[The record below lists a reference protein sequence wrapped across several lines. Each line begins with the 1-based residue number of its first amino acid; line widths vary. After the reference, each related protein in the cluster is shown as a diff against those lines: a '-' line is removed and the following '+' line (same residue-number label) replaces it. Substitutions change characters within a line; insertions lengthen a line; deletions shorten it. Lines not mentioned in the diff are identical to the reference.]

1 MLTLKNIKKSY
12 QTKDFI
18 QHALNGVSISFR
30 QNEFAAILG
39 ASGSGKTTLLNIV
52 GGLDQYDEG
61 ELLIEGISTKQ
72 YTSSDWDM
80 YRNNRVGFVFQSY
93 NLIPHQSVLSNV
105 ELALTLSGVSK
116 SERRQRAI
124 EALDEVGLKDHI
136 YKLPTQLSGGQ
147 MQRVAIARSLINNPE
162 IILAD
167 EPTGALDSQ
176 TGVQIM
182 DILKEVAK
190 DRLVIM
196 VTHNPNLAHQ
206 YANRIVE
213 LKDGEVMRDSNP
225 YTPNLISEQKPKK
238 AKHLKM
244 SFLTAVSLSIS
255 NLKTKLTRTFI
266 TALAGSIGII
276 GIASILAL
284 ASGINLYI
292 SDIEQE
298 TMSAY
303 PLTLDSTGIDIT
315 GFISSAESMRDI
327 SKNQD
332 FQANEVPVLNS
343 LKTMFSNQQQNDLG
357 SLKAYIESHRDLID
371 PYTKNIQYKYGLT
384 PQIYLPS
391 SDQKIHQVNPDTLI
405 NRTGIGQAPA
415 MSMFSS
421 DSSFGMRTF
430 NELAGDTSL
439 FEDQYDVVAGK
450 WPQNKQELVVVLME
464 NGAVSDFTL
473 YALGL
478 KDRNQLESMLDD
490 FFNQGESDKQ
500 DNQQAEVITYEQIL
514 NSKLKV
520 IDPAAKYSYDSIY
533 EVFVDKSGD
542 IDYMKQ
548 VINQGLDLEVVGI
561 IKSKDETRTP
571 MLSSGI
577 YFHHDLV
584 PYLIESANQY
594 DIVKAQLENADTN
607 VLTGISFE
615 EENTFNP
622 KSIFDF
628 EKLIKIDENMIRNA
642 FKFENPD
649 FNMDFDIDTSE
660 LEFPELNLGE
670 LFTSLE
676 GQLQLPTESIE
687 TLFRELFEDFAN
699 QQDTTDVETWI
710 LNFRAY
716 LQDPSIQAKISDS
729 LGDLDV
735 GKQVSDIIT
744 NYFSQM
750 FESMLQDVFKS
761 LQSQIEAQVAQ
772 SMGGMMSGFRVDQN
786 AIARAFNFSIDE
798 NEIVD
803 LIKGLSA
810 TDSNN
815 QMNNLRQF
823 GYRNLDEPSQ
833 INLYPKDF
841 NTKDSVITF
850 LDDYNHSMEGI
861 DDDKV
866 VKYTDF
872 VGSLMSSVTTII
884 NTISYALIAFVAIS
898 LIVSSIMIGVI
909 TYVSVLERI
918 KEIGILR
925 AIGASKKDIK
935 RVFNA
940 ETLIIGFIA
949 GAIGIGVTYVISVIA
964 SIIVYNTFDIPNIA
978 HLEPIHGI
986 ILIGISMILAFIS
999 GLIPAAS
1006 AANKDPVEALR
1017 TE

>member
-577 YFHHDLV
+577 YFHHDLI
-584 PYLIESANQY
+584 PYLIENANQY

-850 LDDYNHSMEGI
+850 LDDYNHRMEGV